1 MFLMCSTKLE
11 AAMCTVMATWDT
23 ESARYPRPADSL
35 QAVVKKQFGALSPLN
50 WTVQVTKLL
59 GALFGPSEHDWPRWS
74 DEALALAPP
83 TGIFWTEIPA
93 TGDVTFVGAMAQ
105 TLHLVAG
112 EGKAHLN
119 FCVASRGVQGA
130 MTGLG
135 HLLQDAKAAPSPAD
149 GQPQSVRLTFAQMTC
164 PGVSSARVGR
174 ARSGNPNAVTVSPLV
189 LEERVRPKTNMHPG
203 IRVVLISHESV
214 LLLM

>member
-1 MFLMCSTKLE
+1 MYGDGHLGHRKCPISPPGRQFTSRSQE
-11 AAMCTVMATWDT
+11 AV
-23 ESARYPRPADSL
+23 RR
-35 QAVVKKQFGALSPLN
+35 ALAAQLDGPSD
-50 WTVQVTKLL
+50 
-59 GALFGPSEHDWPRWS
+59 PSEHDWPRWS

-83 TGIFWTEIPA
+83 TGVFWTEIPA

-164 PGVSSARVGR
+164 PGVSSARAGR